1 MLLEMK
7 RLQSARAIGRILAR
21 MLASMTLLALLAGC
35 GFHPIKAEQSSG
47 DSPVADKLAAI
58 KIDLINNRIGQELRN
73 NLLDRMNP
81 RGEPVQPAYQLTVKL
96 HEAVFDVGVSRE
108 NIASQTDLNMSGT
121 FTLKNAS
128 GETLIEQNF
137 GAINSYAIDPNAY
150 ATLVSHQDAEVRLLH
165 EIADEIAL
173 KISLYM
179 RREAQGE
186 Q

>member
-1 MLLEMK
+1 MVMK
-7 RLQSARAIGRILAR
+7 RRQSARAIGRI
-21 MLASMTLLALLAGC
+21 LASMTLLALLAGC

-47 DSPVADKLAAI
+47 DSPVVDKLAAI

-81 RGEPVQPAYQLTVKL
+81 RGEPTAPAYQLTIKL
-96 HEAVFDVGVSRE
+96 HETVFDVGVSRE
-108 NIASQTDLNMSGT
+108 NIASQSDLNMSGT
-121 FTLKNAS
+121 FTLKAAS
-128 GETLIEQNF
+128 GETLMQQDF

-173 KISLYM
+173 KISVYL